1 MFVITKTSSELSDRI
16 LEAMHGAGLKKLQL
30 AKATGKSSGAVTQ
43 WIDGTTKTLKAET
56 AAKLQAATGY
66 SAVWLVTGKGE
77 KLAGSNTPNVFDA
90 LTPGALD
97 IAALYDL
104 IPVRDQIRRVEAYN
118 AATAAILAVLKPFPA
133 ISQAP
138 VDSAQPRSSD
148 QSR

>member
-1 MFVITKTSSELSDRI
+1 MLTKTPSELSHRI

-43 WIDGTTKTLKAET
+43 WIDGSTKTLKAET

-77 KLAGSNTPNVFDA
+77 KLAGSKTPGVFDS

-104 IPVRDQIRRVEAYN
+104 IPVRDQIKRVEAYN

-133 ISQAP
+133 IAQE
-138 VDSAQPRSSD
+138 SAELAQQRSLG

>member
-1 MFVITKTSSELSDRI
+1 MNKLQPSDLSARI
-16 LEAMHGAGLKKLQL
+16 LEAMNGAGLKKLQL

-43 WIDGTTKTLKAET
+43 WIDGSTKALKADT

-77 KLAGSNTPNVFDA
+77 KLAGSKTPGTFNE

-118 AATAAILAVLKPFPA
+118 AATAAILAVLKPFAAKDQEVVDQEQRPA
-133 ISQAP
+133 LT
-138 VDSAQPRSSD
+138 